1 MSLPVF
7 PRYGVALQLTRAG
20 MTPDQ
25 ADLLA
30 KAIDDRDEE
39 LSRYL
44 RRMEEQLSTLTRRN
58 RDLEE
63 ELKRERRQREG
74 LSSNTEWLNIACF
87 VLLNTAIVLVVLF
100 I

>member
-44 RRMEEQLSTLTRRN
+44 RRMEEQLSH
-58 RDLEE
+58 
-63 ELKRERRQREG
+63 
-74 LSSNTEWLNIACF
+74 
-87 VLLNTAIVLVVLF
+87 
-100 I
+100 